1 LNEVSQLVLFETP
14 PPKKQRVRPT
24 PEELETL
31 ALTRLSKNF
40 LLRDFLFS
48 TECAA
53 LGLSNFPDDVDM
65 VIRAGKA
72 LCERVLEPI
81 LEHFGQFSIIFGY
94 QCRAGIEAEW
104 SAKKRA
110 ENPRSSSPHQ
120 WDRKTW
126 GEEVYARVDIL
137 PFCVEDGE
145 VSKQAFGHWL
155 MHNLDID
162 LLMQWRRAN
171 IVCITISPHP
181 RRVWLEWG
189 NPALGQPKQTMFM
202 GADYWQRIY
211 PTLPENERPK
221 FAPSCTGGRMQWR

>member
-1 LNEVSQLVLFETP
+1 MSQLVLFETP
-14 PPKKQRVRPT
+14 PPKKRVRPT
-24 PEELETL
+24 PEELEIL

-40 LLRDFLFS
+40 LLRDFLYS

-53 LGLSNFPDDVDM
+53 LGFSNYPDDVDM
-65 VIRAGKA
+65 VTRAGKA
-72 LCERVLEPI
+72 LCEKVLEPI
-81 LEHFGQFSIIFGY
+81 LEHFGEFSIIFGY
-94 QCRAGIEAEW
+94 QCRAGIEAAW

-145 VSKQAFGHWL
+145 VSKHEFGHWL
-155 MHNLDID
+155 MYNLDID

-171 IVCITISPHP
+171 IYCITISPHP